1 MTPLVVAQITD
12 CHLQN
17 DPRQDYRGQNVEQH
31 LDRVVESLLL
41 QSPLADLIL
50 WTGDLV
56 HHGGPEGYQR
66 LSQRLADL
74 PVPSYWI
81 PGNHDDVALMQQVG
95 HQDSNQ
101 TDNPTV
107 RQLNQRSLVTGGW
120 GIILLDS
127 TSEPDGQGGG
137 SLAQCELDFL
147 QQQLQNFQDYHCLV
161 VLHHNPLPVGSD
173 WQDQIMLGNA
183 DLFWRVLGQHSHVRA
198 VINGHVHQPSDR
210 MHNGVRVMMTPA
222 TSVQF
227 KAACPQL
234 VLEDD
239 PDLRG
244 PAYRLLAL
252 YPDGRIETSV
262 KRVAG

>member
-1 MTPLVVAQITD
+1 MTPLVIAQITD

-17 DPRQDYRGQNVEQH
+17 DPLQDYRGQNVEQH
-31 LDRVVESLLL
+31 LERVVESLLL
-41 QSPLADLIL
+41 QSPVADLIL
-50 WTGDLV
+50 WSGDLV

-66 LSQRLADL
+66 LSQRLAEL

-81 PGNHDDVALMQQVG
+81 PGNHDDVTLMQQVG
-95 HQDSNQ
+95 NQ
-101 TDNPTV
+101 LGG
-107 RQLNQRSLVTGGW
+107 QLNQRSLVAGGW

-127 TSEPDGQGGG
+127 TSEPDGRGGG

-147 QQQLQNFQDYHCLV
+147 QQQLQHFRDCHCLV
-161 VLHHNPLPVGSD
+161 VLHHNPLPVDSD
-173 WQDQIMLGNA
+173 WQDRIMLANA
-183 DLFWRVLGQHSHVRA
+183 DQFWAVLAPHCNVRG
-198 VINGHVHQPSDR
+198 VINGHVHQSRDN

-227 KAACPQL
+227 KAACQQL
-234 VLEDD
+234 VLEDE
-239 PDLRG
+239 PGLRA

>member
-1 MTPLVVAQITD
+1 MTPRVVAQITD
-12 CHLQN
+12 CHLQD
-17 DPRQDYRGQNVEQH
+17 DPCQDYRGFNVEQH
-31 LDRVVESLLL
+31 LDRVVENLLL
-41 QSPLADLIL
+41 QTPAADLIL
-50 WTGDLV
+50 WSGDLV

-66 LSQRLADL
+66 LSQRLAEL

-81 PGNHDDVALMQQVG
+81 PGNHDDVTLMQQVG
-95 HQDSNQ
+95 SQFGG
-101 TDNPTV
+101 
-107 RQLNQRSLVTGGW
+107 QLNQRSLVTGGW

-127 TSEPDGQGGG
+127 TSDPDGRGGG

-147 QQQLQNFQDYHCLV
+147 QQQLQHFQDYHCLV

-183 DLFWRVLGQHSHVRA
+183 DLFWRVLGQHNHVRA

-227 KAACPQL
+227 KAACQQL
-234 VLEDD
+234 TLEDD
-239 PDLRG
+239 PGLRE